1 MNIKY
6 APRGNPRRK
15 HRVLPPGVTY
25 GVNTKIAGSSFVCT
39 KAAGST
45 SFGMKFVG
53 TAVDSPSGACS
64 TVYCAKVSGITFVYA
79 KIVDSSF
86 VRTKVAGSTS
96 VCTKVAGTT
105 FGSPPRGMHPIQL
118 HQGCRQHV
126 SSTRRSPLA
135 VSSARRSPAAR
146 PSSRKTPRTPSRILG
161 SAIHLGVAAY
171 PGLRPL
177 TADGR
182 GMSSPCRSPRS
193 RSGNLGSGHSLG

>member
-1 MNIKY
+1 MNIEY
-6 APRGNPRRK
+6 APRDNLRRE
-15 HRVLPPGVTY
+15 HQVRPPGQPTAETSSTPPRGNH

-86 VRTKVAGSTS
+86 VRTKVAGSTPG
-96 VCTKVAGTT
+96 CTKVAGTT

-135 VSSARRSPAAR
+135 VRLHEGRLQLARLHERHHGLPA
-146 PSSRKTPRTPSRILG
+146 
-161 SAIHLGVAAY
+161 
-171 PGLRPL
+171 
-177 TADGR
+177 
-182 GMSSPCRSPRS
+182 
-193 RSGNLGSGHSLG
+193 

>member
-1 MNIKY
+1 
-6 APRGNPRRK
+6 
-15 HRVLPPGVTY
+15 
-25 GVNTKIAGSSFVCT
+25 
-39 KAAGST
+39 
-45 SFGMKFVG
+45 MKFVG

-171 PGLRPL
+171 LGLRPL

-193 RSGNLGSGHSLG
+193 RSGILGSGHSLRIRSGMPSSGHSPRIRSEILGSGHPRPQLAESGHTARCFKAKAL